1 MKFSL
6 DTKKE
11 LTIFKL
17 HEKRLDAVIAPELK
31 SQLVILIEAEK
42 LKYLIIDLSQVD
54 AIDSSGIGA
63 LLVAHRQTNAH
74 DGFAAFIGVRESVR
88 DLLRMTNLD
97 KQLYIFNSVQEVL
110 NNLEAVETD
119 DEEED
124 DKVLDDEA
132 EDADDLLSGIPEIAV
147 EAIGDIDIPLEEL
160 EEPGFADDGEK
171 SSEKSSK
178 SKAKNGKRVSKPKA
192 KVPAAKPNKDKP
204 KQPAAKLKTKKKS

>member
-31 SQLVILIEAEK
+31 SQLVILIEAEH

-74 DGFAAFIGVRESVR
+74 DGFAAFIGVRDNVR

-119 DEEED
+119 DDDDIADIDDDVEE
-124 DKVLDDEA
+124 
-132 EDADDLLSGIPEIAV
+132 ADDLLSEIPEIAD
-147 EAIGDIDIPLEEL
+147 EAMVNLDIQMDEMEGA
-160 EEPGFADDGEK
+160 EFSDDGNKPSKRKAK
-171 SSEKSSK
+171 SGKRAAK
-178 SKAKNGKRVSKPKA
+178 SKAKGASSKPKKPAPKKPASKA
-192 KVPAAKPNKDKP
+192 KS
-204 KQPAAKLKTKKKS
+204 KKKS

>member
-17 HEKRLDAVIAPELK
+17 HEKRLDSVIAPELK
-31 SQLVILIEAEK
+31 SQLVILIEAEN

-74 DGFAAFIGVRESVR
+74 DGFAAFIGVRDNVR

-110 NNLEAVETD
+110 NNLEPVETD
-119 DEEED
+119 DNDDAIDIDDDIEE
-124 DKVLDDEA
+124 
-132 EDADDLLSGIPEIAV
+132 ADDLLSEIPEIAD
-147 EAIGDIDIPLEEL
+147 EAIGNIDIPMDEMEGA
-160 EEPGFADDGEK
+160 EFSDDGNK
-171 SSEKSSK
+171 RSK
-178 SKAKNGKRVSKPKA
+178 RKAKSRKRTAKPKA
-192 KVPAAKPNKDKP
+192 KVASSKAKKTMP
-204 KQPAAKLKTKKKS
+204 KKLASKAKSKKKS